1 MTRQYLALVQ
11 EILTNGIVQ
20 KTRNGN
26 AYTSIGQMLRFSL
39 KNNNIPL
46 LTTKKLAWKTCLYEL
61 LWFMRGETDNRL
73 LLKDNVRIWSPNAS
87 REFLDSRGLYHLEE
101 HDLGPIY
108 GHQWRNFNAP
118 YKNCHENN
126 ADKGVDQLQNIVD
139 SLKSTTERSS
149 RRLILSAWNPLQLD
163 EMALPP
169 CHTLAQFHV
178 TNDNEL
184 SCSLYQR
191 SGDVGL
197 GIPFNIASYSFLTH
211 ILAHHC
217 GLIPKE
223 FIHFIGNAHIY
234 DDHEVGLNIQLMR
247 TPMDTPKL
255 TICKKPYSDISDYK
269 IGDFE
274 ILDYNPYSSIKME
287 LRP

>member
-1 MTRQYLALVQ
+1 MTKQYLNLVQ
-11 EILTNGIVQ
+11 NILKNGVRQ
-20 KTRNGN
+20 KTRNG
-26 AYTSIGQMLRFSL
+26 YTIATIGETLRFPL
-39 KNNNIPL
+39 RNHKIPL
-46 LTTKKLAWKTCLYEL
+46 LTTKKMAWKACLYEL
-61 LWFMRGETDNRL
+61 LWFIRGETDNRL

-87 REFLDSRGLYHLEE
+87 REFLDSRGLHHLEE

-108 GHQWRNFNAP
+108 GHQWRNFNAS
-118 YKNCHENN
+118 YKNCHENY

-217 GLIPKE
+217 DLRAKE

-234 DDHEVGLNIQLMR
+234 EDHQIALNIQSR
-247 TPMDTPKL
+247 REPK
-255 TICKKPYSDISDYK
+255 TIPELRIYGKHNNISNYSIEN
-269 IGDFE
+269 FE
-274 ILDYNPYSSIKME
+274 IIDYDPHSAIQMIM
-287 LRP
+287 RP

>member
-1 MTRQYLALVQ
+1 MTKQYLSLVQ
-11 EILTNGIVQ
+11 KILKNGVSQ
-20 KTRNGN
+20 KTRNG
-26 AYTSIGQMLRFSL
+26 YTIATIGETLRFPL
-39 KNNNIPL
+39 NNKEIPL
-46 LTTKKLAWKTCLYEL
+46 LTTKKMAWKACLHEL

-73 LLKDNVRIWSPNAS
+73 LLKDDVRIWSPNAS

-118 YKNCHENN
+118 YKNCHENY
-126 ADKGVDQLQNIVD
+126 ADKGVDQLQNIVN

-217 GLIPKE
+217 DLRAKE

-234 DDHEVGLNIQLMR
+234 EDHKIALNIQTGR
-247 TPMDTPKL
+247 IPKPNPKL
-255 TICKKPYSDISDYK
+255 KICTKHADISNYNID
-269 IGDFE
+269 DFK
-274 ILDYNPYSSIKME
+274 ILDYDPYSSIQMKM
-287 LRP
+287 RP

>member
-1 MTRQYLALVQ
+1 MTKQYLSLVQ
-11 EILTNGIVQ
+11 KILKNGVSQ
-20 KTRNGN
+20 KTRNG
-26 AYTSIGQMLRFSL
+26 YTIATIGETLRFPL
-39 KNNNIPL
+39 RNHEIPL
-46 LTTKKLAWKTCLYEL
+46 LTTKKMAWKACLHEL

-118 YKNCHENN
+118 YKNCYENY

-197 GIPFNIASYSFLTH
+197 GIPFNIASYALLTMMMAQATGHETGEFVHSF
-211 ILAHHC
+211 
-217 GLIPKE
+217 GD
-223 FIHFIGNAHIY
+223 AHIY
-234 DDHEVGLNIQLMR
+234 
-247 TPMDTPKL
+247 
-255 TICKKPYSDISDYK
+255 
-269 IGDFE
+269 
-274 ILDYNPYSSIKME
+274 
-287 LRP
+287 

>member
-1 MTRQYLALVQ
+1 
-11 EILTNGIVQ
+11 
-20 KTRNGN
+20 
-26 AYTSIGQMLRFSL
+26 
-39 KNNNIPL
+39 
-46 LTTKKLAWKTCLYEL
+46 
-61 LWFMRGETDNRL
+61 MRGETDNRL
-73 LLKDNVRIWSPNAS
+73 LLKDNVQIWSPNAS

-118 YKNCHENN
+118 YKNCHESYT
-126 ADKGVDQLQNIVD
+126 DKGVDQLQNIVD
-139 SLKSTTERSS
+139 S
-149 RRLILSAWNPLQLD
+149 PLQLD

-178 TNDNEL
+178 TNDVEL

-217 GLIPKE
+217 GLRAKE

-234 DDHEVGLNIQLMR
+234 EDHKIALNIQSR
-247 TPMDTPKL
+247 RKPKPNPEL
-255 TICKKPYSDISDYK
+255 RIRAKHDDISKYSINDFKIIDY
-269 IGDFE
+269 D
-274 ILDYNPYSSIKME
+274 PYSSIAMKM
-287 LRP
+287 RP